1 MVLISLENVADALS
15 LDIGAE
21 IKVHRGH
28 NAALTEVCAKG
39 FFPIHFG
46 THWTLLKRMSLPS
59 HDQLSEDTISAAS
72 IARLLQYASA

>member
-1 MVLISLENVADALS
+1 MVLITLENIADALS

-21 IKVHRGH
+21 IKVLRGH
-28 NAALTEVCAKG
+28 NPALTEVCAKG

-46 THWTLLKRMSLPS
+46 AQWTVLKRMSLPS
-59 HDQLSEDTISAAS
+59 HDPLSEDTISAAS